1 MGKKQRDCAGCGAP
15 VGIIGREHCCLCW
28 RKITEAAARTTCPG
42 CGKQRVLQDD
52 TGRCVLCSRACTQY
66 GHPVR
71 SRDVTLCRD
80 CRRKARQAAARR
92 PCPRCGRPGYL
103 RAGTGWCG
111 TCSRPR
117 QPKGPPREC
126 AQCGQVRRHQALGLC
141 SACWQRRPERP
152 FVQAAH
158 LAARLTDPP
167 GWLDGFIAHL
177 AAGHAPARACTMI
190 TELGRLLDDEH
201 PNHPPNLL
209 ERARQPGRSMGSL
222 ARALEDYF
230 TAEGL
235 ALPTDQAERL
245 AAGRRQRRVNAVP
258 APLRP
263 AAARFCEHMLA
274 ARQRARRAG
283 TRPRTDHTIETA
295 LAIVRD
301 LARFLAAQRG
311 KQDWAL
317 ADVHDIEAFLAT
329 LPKARKRRLT
339 VLRQFFGF
347 TRARGFTGQTIAL
360 DQQRALFRRWTTGPG
375 AHPHEA
381 LLGILALLHGAS
393 SSEVRHLQA
402 GDIDAGARTIRLGK
416 RPHPV
421 PLDPASW
428 QVLQRCL
435 AHRGSQRAA
444 NPHVIV
450 TKGTKAGRAPAS
462 TAYISHVLDP
472 CGVPPRM
479 LRCTRLADL
488 VNTMDPKLVAAAFG
502 MNPEGV
508 MIYLADHIDP
518 GRLPFGPEP
527 PTRVVLRAASP
538 FRRQP
543 RRARGRRDRANFVRR
558 FADANTADAGVAGG
572 DIQKRLLYHAEI
584 HPACPHRASAP
595 RPRARQGIRDHPAYS
610 LRAGERHPSGNPPRP
625 ERPHAQPAE
634 AGIPP
639 GRGQPP

>member
-28 RKITEAAARTTCPG
+28 RKLAEAAARATCPR
-42 CGKQRVLQDD
+42 CGKPRVLQPD
-52 TGRCVLCSRACTQY
+52 TGRCVLCSRACPQC

-71 SRDVTLCRD
+71 GRNAALCRE
-80 CRRKARQAAARR
+80 CRRKARQAAVQRL
-92 PCPRCGRPGYL
+92 CPRCGRPGYL
-103 RAGTGWCG
+103 REDTGWCG
-111 TCSRPR
+111 ICSRPR
-117 QPKGPPREC
+117 QAKDPPRAC
-126 AQCGQVRRHQALGLC
+126 ARCGQVRRHEGLGLC

-158 LAARLTDPP
+158 LADRLANPP
-167 GWLDGFIAHL
+167 GWLDGFVAHL
-177 AAGHAPARACTMI
+177 AAGNSPARACAMI
-190 TELGRLLDDEH
+190 TELGRLLGGEH
-201 PNHPPNLL
+201 PDHPQHLL
-209 ERARQPGRSMGSL
+209 ERARRPGRSMGSL

-230 TAEGL
+230 TGQGL

-245 AAGRRQRRVNAVP
+245 AAGRRQRRLDAVP

-263 AAARFCEHMLA
+263 AVASFGEHMLA

-295 LAIVRD
+295 LATVRD
-301 LARFLAAQRG
+301 LARFLAGRRG

-329 LPKARKRRLT
+329 VPKSRKRRLT
-339 VLRQFFGF
+339 VLRQFFRF
-347 TRARGFTGQTIAL
+347 ARASKIILADPARGLAAAAPRGFTGQTLAL
-360 DQQRALFRRWTTGPG
+360 DQQRTLFRRWTTSPE

-393 SSEVRHLQA
+393 SSEARHLQA
-402 GDIDAGARTIRLGK
+402 DHVDPGSRTVRLGK

-435 AHRGSQRAA
+435 DHRRGQRTA

-462 TAYISHVLDP
+462 AAYMSHLLDP

-488 VNTMDPKLVAAAFG
+488 VGTMDPKLVAAAFG

-508 MIYLADHIDP
+508 LIYLADHVDP
-518 GRLPFGPEP
+518 ARL
-527 PTRVVLRAASP
+527 S
-538 FRRQP
+538 
-543 RRARGRRDRANFVRR
+543 
-558 FADANTADAGVAGG
+558 
-572 DIQKRLLYHAEI
+572 
-584 HPACPHRASAP
+584 
-595 RPRARQGIRDHPAYS
+595 GIT
-610 LRAGERHPSGNPPRP
+610 
-625 ERPHAQPAE
+625 
-634 AGIPP
+634 
-639 GRGQPP
+639 

>member
-1 MGKKQRDCAGCGAP
+1 MGKRQRDCAGCGAP
-15 VGIIGREHCCLCW
+15 VGIIGRELCCLCW

-42 CGKQRVLQDD
+42 CGKQRVVRGD
-52 TGRCVLCSRACTQY
+52 TGRCVLCSRACTQCR
-66 GHPVR
+66 HPVR
-71 SRDVTLCRD
+71 RREDTLCRD
-80 CRRKARQAAARR
+80 CRRKTRQAAAQR
-92 PCPRCGRPGYL
+92 PCPRCGRAGYL
-103 RAGTGWCG
+103 REDTGWCG
-111 TCSRPR
+111 ICSRPR
-117 QPKGPPREC
+117 RPKDPPRAC
-126 AQCGQVRRHQALGLC
+126 AQCGQVKRHEGLGLC

-158 LAARLTDPP
+158 LAARLAGPP

-177 AAGHAPARACTMI
+177 AAGHGPARACTMI
-190 TELGRLLDDEH
+190 TELGRLLDGEH
-201 PNHPPNLL
+201 PDHPQNLL
-209 ERARQPGRSMGSL
+209 ERARRPGRSMGSL

-245 AAGRRQRRVNAVP
+245 AAGRRQRRLDAVP
-258 APLRP
+258 APLHP

-301 LARFLAAQRG
+301 LARFLADRRA

-329 LPKARKRRLT
+329 VPKSRKRRLT

-347 TRARGFTGQTIAL
+347 ARTRKIILTDPTRALAATAPRGFTGQTIAV
-360 DQQRALFRRWTTGPG
+360 DQQRALFRRWTTSPD

-393 SSEVRHLQA
+393 SSEVRHLHVSHIDV
-402 GDIDAGARTIRLGK
+402 GDRMVRLGK

-435 AHRGSQRAA
+435 THRDGQHTA

-462 TAYISHVLDP
+462 PAYISHVLDS
-472 CGVPPRM
+472 CGIPPRM

-508 MIYLADHIDP
+508 MIYLADH
-518 GRLPFGPEP
+518 
-527 PTRVVLRAASP
+527 V
-538 FRRQP
+538 
-543 RRARGRRDRANFVRR
+543 
-558 FADANTADAGVAGG
+558 DAG
-572 DIQKRLLYHAEI
+572 RM
-584 HPACPHRASAP
+584 P
-595 RPRARQGIRDHPAYS
+595 
-610 LRAGERHPSGNPPRP
+610 
-625 ERPHAQPAE
+625 
-634 AGIPP
+634 
-639 GRGQPP
+639 

>member
-1 MGKKQRDCAGCGAP
+1 MGKRQRDCAGCGAP
-15 VGIIGREHCCLCW
+15 VGIIGREQCCLCW
-28 RKITEAAARTTCPG
+28 RKITEAAARSACPG
-42 CGKQRVLQDD
+42 CGKQRILQEG
-52 TGRCVLCSRACTQY
+52 TGRCVLCSRACTGC

-71 SRDVTLCRD
+71 SPDAALCRD

-92 PCPRCGRPGYL
+92 PCPRCQRPGYL
-103 RAGTGWCG
+103 RENTGWCG

-117 QPKGPPREC
+117 QPKGPPRTC
-126 AQCGQVRRHQALGLC
+126 CGCGQVRRHQGLGLC

-158 LAARLTDPP
+158 LAARLGEPP

-177 AAGHAPARACTMI
+177 AAGHGPARACTMI
-190 TELGRLLDDEH
+190 TALGRLLDDEH
-201 PNHPPNLL
+201 PNHPQNLL
-209 ERARQPGRSMGSL
+209 ERARMPGRSMGSL

-245 AAGRRQRRVNAVP
+245 AAGRRQRRISAVP

-263 AAARFCEHMLA
+263 AAARFGEHMLA

-295 LAIVRD
+295 LATVRD
-301 LARFLAAQRG
+301 LALFLAGQRG

-317 ADVHDIEAFLAT
+317 ADVHDIESFLAT
-329 LPKARKRRLT
+329 LPTARRRRLT
-339 VLRQFFGF
+339 VLRQFFRVARTHKIILADP
-347 TRARGFTGQTIAL
+347 TRGLTATAPRGFTGQTIAL
-360 DQQRALFRRWTTGPG
+360 DQQRALFRRWTTSPG

-393 SSEVRHLQA
+393 SGEVRNLKA
-402 GDIDAGARTIRLGK
+402 TDIDAAARTIRLGK

-435 AHRGSQRAA
+435 AHRENQRTT

-450 TKGTKAGRAPAS
+450 TKGTKAGRSPAS
-462 TAYISHVLDP
+462 TAYSSHVLDQ

-488 VNTMDPKLVAAAFG
+488 VNTMDPKLVAAVFG

-508 MIYLADHIDP
+508 MIYLADYVDP
-518 GRLPFGPEP
+518 ARLPFP
-527 PTRVVLRAASP
+527 
-538 FRRQP
+538 
-543 RRARGRRDRANFVRR
+543 
-558 FADANTADAGVAGG
+558 
-572 DIQKRLLYHAEI
+572 
-584 HPACPHRASAP
+584 
-595 RPRARQGIRDHPAYS
+595 
-610 LRAGERHPSGNPPRP
+610 
-625 ERPHAQPAE
+625 
-634 AGIPP
+634 
-639 GRGQPP
+639 